1 MSYPVQFLVVVGVA
15 MFAALKIVLQGFV
28 SRGHIR
34 TLQDSLWFN
43 VLLFGTIALMFALLF
58 PMGEVDGTILA
69 YGLLLGI
76 SNVISQACYAFA
88 FNAGPVSLTVLI
100 ASFNVFISAL
110 FSAVAFGESIYL
122 PQLGGLVF
130 LALSMLLNR
139 SKSPDEK
146 KANRKWLILTLVV
159 MVSFG
164 FGNTAQKLFW
174 ITESSKLPNSST
186 TLMIVMYTSACLAA
200 LAAYLTVGHTGK
212 KEKSALRFRKPV
224 VLYALAV
231 GATLTIYQKLN
242 MYGLEHIDGSFF
254 FPTAIGTQTMLVTLA
269 GVVLFH
275 DKLSRNQ
282 KLSIVCGIICLALMN
297 LRIGPSFTL

>member
-1 MSYPVQFLVVVGVA
+1 MSYPVQFLVVLGVA
-15 MFAALKIVLQGFV
+15 LFAALKIVLQGFV

-43 VLLFGTIALMFALLF
+43 VLLFGTITLLFALLF

-76 SNVISQACYAFA
+76 TNVISQVTYAFA

-100 ASFNVFISAL
+100 ASFNVFISA
-110 FSAVAFGESIYL
+110 FVSAVAFKESMYL
-122 PQLGGLVF
+122 PQLFGLIF
-130 LALSMLLNR
+130 LVMSMLLNR
-139 SKSPDEK
+139 VKNPDEK
-146 KANRKWLILTLVV
+146 KASRKWLMLTLVV

-174 ITESSKLPNSST
+174 NTQSSKLTNSST
-186 TLMIVMYTSACLAA
+186 SLMIVMYASATLAA
-200 LAAYLTVGHTGK
+200 LAAYLIVRWTGK
-212 KEKSALRFRKPV
+212 KEKSALGWRRPV

-242 MYGLEHIDGSFF
+242 MFGLEHIDGSFF
-254 FPTAIGTQTMLVTLA
+254 FPTSIGTQTMLVTLA
-269 GVVLFH
+269 GVILFR
-275 DKLSRNQ
+275 DKLSTRQ
-282 KLSIVCGIICLALMN
+282 KWSIVCGILCLALMN